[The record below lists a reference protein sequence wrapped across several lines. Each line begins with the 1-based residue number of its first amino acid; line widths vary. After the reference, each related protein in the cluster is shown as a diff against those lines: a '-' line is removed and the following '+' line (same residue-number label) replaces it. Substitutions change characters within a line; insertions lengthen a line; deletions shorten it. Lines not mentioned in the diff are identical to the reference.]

1 MAAELPDS
9 DRVGFAVQ
17 ADITH
22 DFLAV
27 VYPIVDICVEV
38 VANLLV
44 AGKVIQGDLL
54 KGQEAGDLLE
64 KQS

>member
-1 MAAELPDS
+1 MAAELPNS
-9 DRVGFAVQ
+9 GRVGFAIQ

-27 VYPIVDICVEV
+27 VYPIMDIGIEV
-38 VANLLV
+38 VTNLLV
-44 AGKVIQGDLL
+44 VGKVIQGDLF

-64 KQS
+64 KR